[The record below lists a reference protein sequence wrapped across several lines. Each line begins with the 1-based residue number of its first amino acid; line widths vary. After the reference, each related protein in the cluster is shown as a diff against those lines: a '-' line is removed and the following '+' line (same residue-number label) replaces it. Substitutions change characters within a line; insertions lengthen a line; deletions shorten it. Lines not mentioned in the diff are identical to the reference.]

1 MSVQITDR
9 AKNQLVQNLKEENKS
24 SETHHLRVGVLSGGC
39 SGLQY
44 FMEFGEQDDLMEGD
58 SAFDLQTIK
67 LVVDKQSSMYL
78 IGSQLDYSSGL
89 NGKGFEWS
97 NPNANRT
104 CGCGESFS
112 L

>member
-1 MSVQITDR
+1 MSVKITDR
-9 AKNQLVQNLKEENKS
+9 AKAQLLISLKEENKS
-24 SETHHLRVGVLSGGC
+24 SDTHHLRVGVLSGGC

-44 FMEFGEQDDLMEGD
+44 FMEFGEKSDTLEGD
-58 SAFDLQTIK
+58 SSFDLADIE

-78 IGSQLDYSSGL
+78 IDSQLDYTSGL